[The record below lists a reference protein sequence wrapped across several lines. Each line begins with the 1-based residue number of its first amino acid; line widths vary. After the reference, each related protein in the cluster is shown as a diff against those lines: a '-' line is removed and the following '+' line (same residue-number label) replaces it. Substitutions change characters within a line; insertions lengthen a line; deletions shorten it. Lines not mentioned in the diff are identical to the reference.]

1 MLYTEIIAVCSKVHR
16 KQINT
21 MSGQNLK
28 FLRAFA
34 ELRKATLSFVM
45 AVFLSVRPSFRM
57 EHLVSPWVDFH
68 KI

>member
-1 MLYTEIIAVCSKVHR
+1 
-16 KQINT
+16 